1 MKYLVGIIKFY
12 QTGTTEDDHH
22 QIHIIETILTEIDG
36 CSQMFRCPRTDNINR
51 ITDSGTRIQ
60 FGFQLISDR
69 AFQTRNIQTP
79 LG

>member
-1 MKYLVGIIKFY
+1 MKHLVGIIKFY

-60 FGFQLISDR
+60 LGFQLISDR